1 MKFGQNIRAFFTRL
15 FSGRKRVYEYGLPII
30 LLCAGLVAYLLIS
43 GGKEREFSSLSD
55 LRDRTFIT
63 ALYQYRL
70 ENFERAELLFNRTLQ
85 SSRSRKKKSTTM
97 LFLGNI
103 YYRRGEYDKALEY
116 YEGAVSYNRK
126 NLSALHNI
134 SLVLVR
140 LNRED
145 DALRYSRDLYSRKEG
160 LPENIL
166 LFGNLLFA
174 KGRYSE
180 AAEIYREGAESS
192 AEDTTVSKAL
202 FLYNLAGTMLKTDD
216 PEASSVLFERIME
229 QENSPD
235 LIKGLSAYRLGFL
248 YRDTDVVKAEEA
260 FMKALKLC
268 PENGK
273 LAFDLAL
280 LHLKNS
286 RYESA
291 VSLLK
296 GVDEGVDENHRRMM
310 LGYAMY
316 NSERYREA
324 RELFTALDPG
334 QGKVNLDYIIGDL
347 YVKTGM
353 PAQALEYYTRAV
365 EQPGYEG
372 AFINLIRILGE
383 EGDNKTAKELCE
395 QYAERE
401 PENPLPGLLLGD
413 ILFTL
418 GNPAEAVEWLKRAEH
433 LSMNRA
439 DGIMKVAGVWISHGY
454 HNNALLLYHKIL
466 DSDPLNLEARV
477 RIAEVYM
484 QTGHKKRAKT
494 QLERVRERTGDLSYY
509 YDISLLLASSADT
522 EYAETVYR
530 ELIED
535 FPYRYEAYYNLSLL
549 LIESGEYEE
558 SARVV
563 RSCFENITGLDL
575 GVTSKLHSI
584 YGYVLAMLGRGEEAR
599 REFAEALQAD
609 PSSEVPLLNLRTL
622 GMD

>member
-1 MKFGQNIRAFFTRL
+1 
-15 FSGRKRVYEYGLPII
+15 
-30 LLCAGLVAYLLIS
+30 
-43 GGKEREFSSLSD
+43 
-55 LRDRTFIT
+55 
-63 ALYQYRL
+63 
-70 ENFERAELLFNRTLQ
+70 
-85 SSRSRKKKSTTM
+85 M

-103 YYRRGEYDKALEY
+103 YYRRGEYDKALKY

-134 SLVLVR
+134 SLALVG

-145 DALRYSRDLYSRKEG
+145 DAMRYSRDLYSRKKG

-192 AEDTTVSKAL
+192 AEDTTVSPAL

-260 FMKALKLC
+260 FMKALKLY
-268 PENGK
+268 PESGK

-324 RELFTALDPG
+324 RELFTVLDPG
-334 QGKVNLDYIIGDL
+334 YGKVNLDYIIGDL

-365 EQPGYEG
+365 KQPGYEG
-372 AFINLIRILGE
+372 AFINLIRLLGE
-383 EGDNKTAKELCE
+383 EGDHKTAKELCE
-395 QYAERE
+395 QYAQRE
-401 PENPLPGLLLGD
+401 PDNPLPSLLLGD
-413 ILFTL
+413 IFFTI
-418 GNPAEAVEWLKRAEH
+418 GNSAEAVEWLKRAEH
-433 LSMNRA
+433 LSENGA
-439 DGIMKVAGVWISHGY
+439 DGLMKIAGVWINHGY

-484 QTGHKKRAKT
+484 QTGHKKRAKA

-509 YDISLLLASSADT
+509 YGISLLLASSADT

-563 RSCFENITGLDL
+563 NSCFKNVTGLDP
-575 GVTSKLHSI
+575 GITSKLHST
-584 YGYVLAMLGRGEEAR
+584 YGYVLAMLGSGEEAR
-599 REFAEALQAD
+599 REFAEALQVD

-622 GMD
+622 GMDER